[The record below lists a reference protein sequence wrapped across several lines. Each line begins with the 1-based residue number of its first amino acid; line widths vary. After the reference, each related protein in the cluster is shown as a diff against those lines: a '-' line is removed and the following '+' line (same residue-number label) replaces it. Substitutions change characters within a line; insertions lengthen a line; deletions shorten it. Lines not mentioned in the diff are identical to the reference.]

1 MLAWLMTI
9 ADPTFFFNISKSN
22 SKPTRNIKKISPS
35 WLTRRRLPKEASG
48 KRKTLISLPIAPRD
62 ASEKINYDTRY
73 GHIIG
78 LDKMYLAVHNGC
90 YMKEKIST
98 VKAVFVES
106 RFRNLVRLFAPT
118 PF

>member
-1 MLAWLMTI
+1 MTT
-9 ADPTFFFNISKSN
+9 DQTESRISRVKS
-22 SKPTRNIKKISPS
+22 KCFGEKILS
-35 WLTRRRLPKEASG
+35 
-48 KRKTLISLPIAPRD
+48 D